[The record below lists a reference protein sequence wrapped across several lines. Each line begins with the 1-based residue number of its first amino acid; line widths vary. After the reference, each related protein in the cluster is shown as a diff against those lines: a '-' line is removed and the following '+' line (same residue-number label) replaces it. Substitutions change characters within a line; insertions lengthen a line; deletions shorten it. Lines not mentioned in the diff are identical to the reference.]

1 MDIRRFLKNMLSS
14 STGEISSKRVIGF
27 AGFVVLSATM
37 IVTAIAKRQL
47 TPDPVLVD
55 AVSYITIAALFG
67 NTVEKF
73 SKNNITNANSEE

>member
-1 MDIRRFLKNMLSS
+1 MIIKNFLKNMLSS

-73 SKNNITNANSEE
+73 TSFNKSKSEE